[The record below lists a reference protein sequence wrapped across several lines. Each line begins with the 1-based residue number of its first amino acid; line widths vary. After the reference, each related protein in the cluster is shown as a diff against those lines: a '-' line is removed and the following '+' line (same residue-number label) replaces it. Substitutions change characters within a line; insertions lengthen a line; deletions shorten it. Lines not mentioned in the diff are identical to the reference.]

1 MSIEGAK
8 HMKNYTEIVNKAQTD
23 VLAAVKQIQ
32 DASIASFQTMS
43 ENASGLIAGKS
54 PASMIESMPS
64 PTQVIENAYGFTT
77 QILELQKGYALK
89 VAEQM
94 VSFAKAEKIDIAKK
108 FEKSVN

>member
-8 HMKNYTEIVNKAQTD
+8 HMKNYTEIVNKAQHD

-32 DASIASFQTMS
+32 DASIASFQTLS
-43 ENASGLIAGKS
+43 ENTSGLIAGKS
-54 PASMIESMPS
+54 PASMIESMPN
-64 PTQVIENAYGFTT
+64 PTQVIENAFGFTT

-108 FEKSVN
+108 FEKTAN